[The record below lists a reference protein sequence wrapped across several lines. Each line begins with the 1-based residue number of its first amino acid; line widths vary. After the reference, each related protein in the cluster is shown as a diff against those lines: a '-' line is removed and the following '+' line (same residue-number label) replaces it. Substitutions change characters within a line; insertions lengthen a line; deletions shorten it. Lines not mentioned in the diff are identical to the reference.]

1 MNIFD
6 QIILEAKS
14 RGMTL
19 HKLCKMSKVNYQA
32 VWRCV
37 KNGNSPT
44 ASTLGKMVSA
54 LDMEV
59 LLVESGIADKVFK
72 KVEL

>member
-1 MNIFD
+1 MNILD
-6 QIILEAKS
+6 SVLEEAKS
-14 RGMTL
+14 RNISL
-19 HKLCKMSKVNYQA
+19 HKLCKMAKVNYQA

-37 KNGNSPT
+37 KSGNSPT
-44 ASTLGKMVSA
+44 ASTLGKLVLA
-54 LDMEV
+54 LDMEI